1 MSSTLIHDFCHC
13 FVYLQIQ
20 ESDSSTVCVT
30 KRQRAKKHERSVRFN
45 FDDSELNSDENAKEV
60 NKVDIAPK
68 QENLHKFSDK
78 ANKKKKK
85 VKVFKSDNDDMIY
98 KEIEAK
104 SRQIMEEEP
113 GTQATTSKSGKSL
126 HKKKIG
132 HDDSSGIENEVEAVT
147 TEREKNCNQNK
158 YHDDK
163 SLIQCFGKKSSKI
176 FKKGDFQG
184 DETDSS
190 ENESDSESAVEAR
203 KTGHNGDNVYRGQK
217 EPKTQVAASKADKHE
232 KVMSEKYEFDG
243 GLEHEDIA
251 FRSKE
256 EEESR
261 RKKKG
266 TESQSSAD
274 SEREDYSSVTKEEG
288 KSHRNKKRKENQ
300 ANRGNECKDITARS
314 KEEGNSL
321 GNRKE
326 NVDANPDVSNGN
338 ASEADS
344 SQEET
349 PPKPKKAF
357 NANNADQEEK
367 DNSDAETAGKKKIIP
382 YKETPASSKQWVASP
397 NLSKP
402 KWIQSLNSTF
412 QMLQEAQEKTA
423 NKAKKKYAK
432 SPVVLTQSDMD
443 NQTSFRSGSSSRRGL
458 RDSEKA
464 PDSKSIAQSRTR
476 RKGEKIRSRDLATSG
491 GITDE
496 GNVSDEGTNPFAKIY
511 EVISYTY

>member
-1 MSSTLIHDFCHC
+1 MLLNKKTCTNF
-13 FVYLQIQ
+13 QIKP
-20 ESDSSTVCVT
+20 T
-30 KRQRAKKHERSVRFN
+30 
-45 FDDSELNSDENAKEV
+45 
-60 NKVDIAPK
+60 
-68 QENLHKFSDK
+68 
-78 ANKKKKK
+78 KKKKK
-85 VKVFKSDNDDMIY
+85 VKAFKSDNDDMIY

-132 HDDSSGIENEVEAVT
+132 HDDSSEIENEVEAVT

-158 YHDDK
+158 YHDEVDK
-163 SLIQCFGKKSSKI
+163 SLIQCFRKKSSKI

-190 ENESDSESAVEAR
+190 ENESDSENAVEAR
-203 KTGHNGDNVYRGQK
+203 KTGHNGDKVYRGQK
-217 EPKTQVAASKADKHE
+217 EPKTQVAASKTDKHK

-243 GLEHEDIA
+243 GLEHEGIA
-251 FRSKE
+251 SRSKE

-266 TESQSSAD
+266 TETQSSAD
-274 SEREDYSSVTKEEG
+274 SEREDNPSVMKEEG

-300 ANRGNECKDITARS
+300 ANRGNECKDITVRL

-321 GNRKE
+321 GNKKE
-326 NVDANPDVSNGN
+326 NVDANPDISKGN

-349 PPKPKKAF
+349 PPKPKKAG
-357 NANNADQEEK
+357 NANNADQEGK

-423 NKAKKKYAK
+423 NKAKQKYAEG
-432 SPVVLTQSDMD
+432 SVVLTQSEMD
-443 NQTSFRSGSSSRRGL
+443 IQISLRSASSSRRGL

-464 PDSKSIAQSRTR
+464 PDCKSIAQSCTR

-491 GITDE
+491 GITEED
-496 GNVSDEGTNPFAKIY
+496 NVSDEGTNPFAKIY